1 MPNKKIISKEFFNEL
16 TKHIRGKAPI
26 MFHVGVIPTMT
37 DSFELQFVDCVSM
50 DLCFENL
57 ENKTENEILALVD
70 AVALVAS
77 TSS

>member
-1 MPNKKIISKEFFNEL
+1 
-16 TKHIRGKAPI
+16 

-77 TSS
+77 ASS